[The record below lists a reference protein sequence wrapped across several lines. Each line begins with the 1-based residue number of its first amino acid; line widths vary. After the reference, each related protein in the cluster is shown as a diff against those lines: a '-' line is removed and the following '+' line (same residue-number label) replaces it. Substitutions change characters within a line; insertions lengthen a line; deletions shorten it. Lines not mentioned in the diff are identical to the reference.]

1 MDPDEIIKKIE
12 QAYESAIKEL
22 DLLDKE
28 KRGIIAGY
36 IKELEARKIEEIRE
50 QLRVLSSNT
59 VQN

>member
-12 QAYESAIKEL
+12 QAYESAISEL
-22 DLLDKE
+22 NLLDKE
-28 KRGIIAGY
+28 KREIISRY

>member
-28 KRGIIAGY
+28 KRGIIARY